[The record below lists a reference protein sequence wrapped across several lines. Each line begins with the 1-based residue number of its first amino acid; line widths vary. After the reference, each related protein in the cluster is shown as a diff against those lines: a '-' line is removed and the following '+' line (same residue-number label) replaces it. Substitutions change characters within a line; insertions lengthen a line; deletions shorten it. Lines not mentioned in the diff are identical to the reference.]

1 MKIGELEFTPQDV
14 ASIFSIGFKKIKETK
29 DNFYIPK
36 NIKNKIGIVVALR
49 TEKDDEKIRLEN
61 DLISELNTYLKNSK
75 NGNEFNIVKFSQDII
90 NKIQD
95 NQTAYKYLAVA
106 KAHFIIYGSVAKRK
120 IQGKDSYI
128 FKLHGMV
135 RHVPIPQL
143 TNKIFSKEF
152 SELLPYKVTFAED
165 DEALGFELTEHWV
178 RYVIK
183 YIIAIAAFVSGDL
196 SLAKDL
202 YLELETEIG
211 QIGNNETIPV
221 IHEIKR
227 RLPARLSEVML
238 AYINFYYKI
247 FTINR
252 DVKFILK
259 TESYLDKLKLVDPD
273 NYAGHLSRAIL
284 FFFKNDLTSAIAELA
299 NINNSDV
306 GWRYS
311 LGFLLAYQGDING
324 ALQNY
329 QKTFYKPQTSNI
341 IDIEIFLSEV
351 LNKEPSKIQLNF
363 FRGLINYKMK
373 QDYKLAK
380 EDFDFLVNHK
390 DSVNFTE
397 LTTLANKYLGEI
409 NSHIGI

>member
-1 MKIGELEFTPQDV
+1 MKIGEFEFTPQDV
-14 ASIFSIGFKKIKETK
+14 ASIFSIGYKKIKETK
-29 DNFYIPK
+29 DNIYVPK

-49 TEKDDEKIRLEN
+49 TEKDDEKIKLEN
-61 DLISELNTYLKNSK
+61 DLINELNTYLKNSK
-75 NGNEFNIVKFSQDII
+75 NGNEFNIVKFPQDII

-106 KAHFIIYGSVAKRK
+106 KAHFIIYGSIVKRK
-120 IQGKDSYI
+120 IQGKESYI

-196 SLAKDL
+196 NLAKDL
-202 YLELETEIG
+202 YLELETEIDK
-211 QIGNNETIPV
+211 IGNNETIPV

-227 RLPARLSEVML
+227 CLPARLSEVML

-247 FTINR
+247 FTTTR
-252 DVKFILK
+252 DVNFILK
-259 TESYLDKLKLVDPD
+259 TEQYLDKLRLVDPD

-284 FFFKNDLTSAIAELA
+284 FFFKNDLKSAIAELTD
-299 NINNSDV
+299 ITNSDV

-329 QKTFYKPQTSNI
+329 QKTFYKPQTVNI
-341 IDIEIFLSEV
+341 IDIEIFMSEV
-351 LNKEPSKIQLNF
+351 LNKDPNKIQLNF

-373 QDYKLAK
+373 QDYRLAK

-390 DSVNFTE
+390 NSVNFPE
-397 LTTLANKYLGEI
+397 LTTLASKYLGEI